1 MSPTHR
7 SFQKPSREVLSD
19 EEIINDY
26 LAGARGAFN
35 LVTDWIRA
43 VVHRR
48 ASTDGI
54 SGEDIIADARVKV
67 FLNLKSGSF
76 KFDAPLKSYVQAIAQ
91 YTIAD
96 TFRDRERA
104 RKYTARLYYESPQH
118 FDPTDEIIH
127 EDQLQYLLRV
137 MNTLGDEC
145 RQIWEMVFREG
156 LTYKDIAARMNM
168 TEGAARVK
176 AFRCKEDA
184 IGLLKKFR

>member
-1 MSPTHR
+1 M
-7 SFQKPSREVLSD
+7 SD
-19 EEIINDY
+19 EQIINGY
-26 LAGARGAFN
+26 LAGARNAFD
-35 LVTDWIRA
+35 LVTEWIRA

-48 ASTDGI
+48 AWTDGI

-67 FLNLKSGSF
+67 FVNLKSGSF
-76 KFDAPLKSYVQAIAQ
+76 RFDAPLKSYVQSIAQ

-96 TFRDRERA
+96 AFRDRERA
-104 RKYTARLYYESPQH
+104 RKYTARLHDEGSQH

-156 LTYKDIAARMNM
+156 LTYKDIAARMKM

-184 IGLLKKFR
+184 TGLLEKFK